1 MSIATLLFALLATS
15 AGQTSAGS
23 TEPLMLDFT
32 ATWCGPCRQM
42 KPAVERLVQDGYPI
56 KAVDVDQSPD
66 LAAKYRVSGIP
77 AFVVIDPTS
86 GRELARSEGAQPAA
100 NLVSLFTEARAKA
113 RSQDRAGDE
122 EKDQSADDEE
132 ERPRRKA
139 AASPNPKP
147 WETVVRIKVHGKGS
161 IGFGSGTI
169 VHSTPEESII
179 LTCAHIFKMDGR
191 KQAAPAQFPL
201 KITIDLFDGNRS
213 GPKMNQVHY
222 TNETFEGEA
231 LDYDFGRDVGLIR
244 IRPGRRLPY
253 ARVVPTHWK
262 PEGRMGMITVGCS
275 EGHDATAWDTVITNP
290 AMKGLNG
297 NGAYEAIECMVA
309 PKQGRSGG
317 GLFTSDGYVA
327 GVCDFAEPRGNH
339 GLYASPQSIYSIL
352 DRNDLMALY
361 APVRPGKPDT
371 LLAKNQGPPKR
382 NRGEGLRAR
391 GQSPRPDDPGAL
403 TMPSPEMLGIKPPIV
418 TVSDTP
424 KRGRQSWQSST
435 AGSQAL
441 SGAEPVDMKAD
452 PSLDSDK
459 FGTTEPTA
467 SLENTIEEEPVKAAP
482 RVSGGKWKAVRTAVP
497 EVSGGN

>member
-1 MSIATLLFALLATS
+1 MTIATLLFALLTTS
-15 AGQTSAGS
+15 AGQAGAGS
-23 TEPLMLDFT
+23 TEPIMLDFT
-32 ATWCGPCRQM
+32 ASWCGPCRQM
-42 KPAVERLVQDGYPI
+42 RPAVEQLVQDGYPI
-56 KAVDVDQSPD
+56 KAVDVDQSPK
-66 LAAKYRVSGIP
+66 LAAKYRVSGVP
-77 AFVVIDPTS
+77 AFIVIDPSS

-100 NLVSLFTEARAKA
+100 NLVSLFNEARAKV
-113 RSQDRAGDE
+113 RSEGPAEASE
-122 EKDQSADDEE
+122 EASAEEE

-169 VHSTPEESII
+169 VQSTPEESII

-262 PEGRMGMITVGCS
+262 AEGRMGMITVGCS
-275 EGHDATAWDTVITNP
+275 EGHDATAWDTLITNP

-297 NGAYEAIECMVA
+297 NGAYEAIECNVA

-361 APVRPGKPDT
+361 APVRAGKPET
-371 LLAKNQGPPKR
+371 LLAKNQAAPKR
-382 NRGEGLRAR
+382 YRGEGLRAR

-403 TMPSPEMLGIKPPIV
+403 TMPSPEMLGIKAPIV

-424 KRGRQSWQSST
+424 KKGRQSWQSST
-435 AGSQAL
+435 AGPQAL
-441 SGAEPVDMKAD
+441 AGAEPVEMKAD
-452 PSLDSDK
+452 PLVDSDK
-459 FGTTEPTA
+459 FGTAE
-467 SLENTIEEEPVKAAP
+467 SVENTFEAEPVKATT
-482 RVSGGKWKAVRTAVP
+482 RVSGGKWKAVRAAVS
-497 EVSGGN
+497 ELSGGN